1 MLADG
6 AQLARQ
12 SLSFQ
17 TGNRLFGNSNG
28 ICDTIS
34 DTRRDL
40 VENGSHTVGTDA
52 VSQCPLDLCG
62 QFARPVLG

>member
-17 TGNRLFGNSNG
+17 IGNRLFCNSNG

-40 VENGSHTVGTDA
+40 VEDGPHTVGTDA
-52 VSQCPLDLCG
+52 VTQCSLNLR
-62 QFARPVLG
+62 A